1 MKDIESDSEIRS
13 HQGHDHG
20 HDHGHG
26 IDPDADARYL
36 GVALGLILAF
46 MVGEVIVAF
55 ASHSLALLAD
65 AGHMLTDAGAIGAS
79 LYTVRLLRRPANAA
93 MTFGWRRAEIL
104 SAAFN
109 GLTLLAVGIWI
120 LAEAIDRLVHPS
132 HVQGAAMLV
141 VAAVGVVVNLSATLV
156 MKRASSGRMDV
167 AGAVAHLVTDVWAF
181 AGTFVAGVV
190 IVLTGFDRADPIASI
205 IVVGIMA
212 KTAWPLLRGTS
223 RILLEATPENVD
235 LDVVRGHILEVPE
248 VVAVHDLH
256 AWTVGSDLP
265 AVSAHVVVDNA
276 TFVQGQAPGLL
287 DRLQA
292 CLAGHFDVAHSTFQ
306 LELAGH
312 ADHEPSCH
320 D

>member
-13 HQGHDHG
+13 HHGHDHG

-26 IDPDADARYL
+26 IEPDADARYL

-46 MVGEVIVAF
+46 MVGEVIVAIV
-55 ASHSLALLAD
+55 SHSLALLAD
-65 AGHMLTDAGAIGAS
+65 AGHMLTDAGALAAT
-79 LYTVRLLRRPANAA
+79 LYTFRLLRRPANAA
-93 MTFGWRRAEIL
+93 MTFGWRRAEVL

-109 GLTLLAVGIWI
+109 ALTLLAVGVLI
-120 LAEAIDRLVHPS
+120 LVEAVQRLIHPS
-132 HVQGAAMLV
+132 HVHGAAMLV
-141 VAAVGVVVNLSATLV
+141 VAAVGVVVNVAATLV
-156 MKRASSGRMDV
+156 IKKSGGGRMDI
-167 AGAVAHLVTDVWAF
+167 AGALAHLVTDIWAF

-190 IVLTGFDRADPIASI
+190 IVLTGFDRADPIASV
-205 IVVGIMA
+205 IVVGIMV
-212 KTAWPLLRGTS
+212 KTGWPLLRGAS
-223 RILLEATPENVD
+223 RVLLEATPENVD

-265 AVSAHVVVDNA
+265 AVSAHVVVDND

-292 CLAGHFDVAHSTFQ
+292 CLSGHFDVAHSTFQ

-312 ADHEPSCH
+312 ADHEANCH